1 MSREA
6 LGKGLK
12 GMLGVASPTAP
23 VVPVAPVATAL
34 SVPLNQIAASPF
46 QPRQVFDETKLAEL
60 AESIGELGLVQPLVV
75 RRLDATHYQLVA
87 GERRL
92 RALTMLGWQDAPVTI
107 CNAPEDTLRETALVE
122 NLQRENLNAIETA
135 EALKEL
141 SDNTDLTH
149 EKIAARLGKSRV
161 WITNTLRLLN
171 LPREVC
177 RLIAGDE
184 ISGAHGRTLLGLADP
199 VSQLKLAKRVV
210 AEQIPVQKLEKIV
223 QEMTGGKRPK
233 KRDANDDSNAAP
245 VAPTGKNRHLL
256 DLEQRLGARLG
267 AQVRILDERGAGKI
281 EIAYGSYD
289 DIAGILERL
298 GMSE

>member
-12 GMLGVASPTAP
+12 GMLGVASPTA
-23 VVPVAPVATAL
+23 APVAAAL

-92 RALTMLGWQDAPVTI
+92 RALTMLGRQNAPVTI
-107 CNAPEDTLRETALVE
+107 CNAPEDALRETALVE

-141 SDNTDLTH
+141 SDHTDLTH

-233 KRDANDDSNAAP
+233 KRDANDGYAAP

-256 DLEQRLGARLG
+256 DLEKRLGERLG
-267 AQVRILDERGAGKI
+267 AQVRILDDRGAGKI

>member
-1 MSREA
+1 
-6 LGKGLK
+6 
-12 GMLGVASPTAP
+12 MLGVASPTA
-23 VVPVAPVATAL
+23 APVAAAL

-92 RALTMLGWQDAPVTI
+92 RALTMLGRQNAPVTI
-107 CNAPEDTLRETALVE
+107 CNAPEDALRETALVE

-141 SDNTDLTH
+141 SDHTDLTH

-233 KRDANDDSNAAP
+233 KRDANDGYAAP

-256 DLEQRLGARLG
+256 DLEKRLGERLG
-267 AQVRILDERGAGKI
+267 AQVRILDDRGAGKI